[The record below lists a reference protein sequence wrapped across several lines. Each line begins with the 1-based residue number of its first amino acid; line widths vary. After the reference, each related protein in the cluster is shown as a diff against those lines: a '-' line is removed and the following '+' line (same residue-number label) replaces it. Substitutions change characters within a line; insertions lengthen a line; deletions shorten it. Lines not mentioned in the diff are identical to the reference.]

1 MGYLDVFIGLFT
13 CIRRRL
19 LLRRLRLRLYPLL
32 LLLFSLRLRLR
43 LLLRLLRLRRLLRLT
58 NDGRV
63 TGGGEE
69 RRQRGDVNLR

>member
-1 MGYLDVFIGLFT
+1 MLIRYLDVFIGLFT

-63 TGGGEE
+63 AAVQ
-69 RRQRGDVNLR
+69 RRGDVNLR